1 MSPRRQ
7 LPRGPKAVPN
17 LGDQRLGA
25 VRTAHIPHLGEPRRM
40 RRFGNIHADPA
51 TGGLNPN
58 CLTYS
63 IDYIGTGAGRGGGMT
78 RRHRGRRAGCFAVAP
93 LLIVAGVGAA
103 LGADLPAARAPSFV
117 DWSGGYIGIQ
127 GSGGNSYGAFDF
139 RDTSIGGRSVPAF
152 RTGDATGRS
161 DLGRNATTAV
171 GGVFGGYTWQDGP
184 WIYGVEADLS
194 AANLKRPVVL
204 SGLGDDPAL
213 GLIRVKTDLYGTLRG
228 RFGYAFERALVYATF
243 GLGGANAR
251 VLAAYPDVDTG
262 AENRVRRDLSYLGF
276 TLGAGVQFALNEHLA
291 LGIDYRYLDLGGNRR
306 VDLGTVPG
314 LSGGPVATQISGTAH
329 QMMARLSWHPGGL
342 VLPPEAE
349 DAPGGFD
356 ERFSLHGQTT
366 LVAQGV
372 PGFRAPYTG
381 PASLIGRQV
390 QSTTTAT
397 AFLGLK
403 LVEGTEL
410 YYNPEFSQG
419 FGLSRTLGVA
429 GFVNGEA
436 QKAGAPFPK
445 LRSNRYFVRQTFG
458 LGGETEDVPDGPNQ
472 VATRR
477 DIERITVVAGKFAL
491 GDFFD
496 GNVYAHD
503 PRVDFMNWGIWA
515 SGAYDFPANL
525 PGFTQGVMVEYNRR
539 EFAIRAA
546 YTQVPKEPSSDVLDP
561 RVFRRA
567 GTTIEFEERHVLP
580 VLDQPGKLRIGFF
593 TNVGNTA
600 DFREVVDLT
609 RASVFGDINDA
620 AAATRASRRK
630 TGFYLNLEQAV
641 TPDLGVFARASANDG
656 RSESLSF
663 TDIDSS
669 VSGGISLKGTAWG
682 RPADTFGIGTSRN
695 GISPSHRA
703 FFANGGIGLL
713 IGDGRLTY
721 APERAFETYYAL
733 SLGKA
738 LTVSFNYQH
747 IENPAYNRD
756 RGPADFFGTRLH
768 ADF

>member
-1 MSPRRQ
+1 MGRRQ
-7 LPRGPKAVPN
+7 
-17 LGDQRLGA
+17 
-25 VRTAHIPHLGEPRRM
+25 
-40 RRFGNIHADPA
+40 RFGCASGARLAGCALGLAGATGAFAADPA
-51 TGGLNPN
+51 GLRVSGP
-58 CLTYS
+58 
-63 IDYIGTGAGRGGGMT
+63 
-78 RRHRGRRAGCFAVAP
+78 
-93 LLIVAGVGAA
+93 
-103 LGADLPAARAPSFV
+103 LPAFV
-117 DWSGGYIGIQ
+117 DWSGGYLGLQ
-127 GSGGNSYGAFDF
+127 GSGGSSYGAFNF
-139 RDTSIGGRSVPAF
+139 RDTTIGARAVPAF
-152 RTGDATGRS
+152 KTGDATGRA
-161 DLGRNATTAV
+161 DLARNATTAV
-171 GGVFGGYTWQDGP
+171 GGLFGGHNWQTGP
-184 WIYGVEADLS
+184 WLYGLEADVS
-194 AANLKRPVVL
+194 AANLKRPVA
-204 SGLGDDPAL
+204 SSAPGFGYADIDPAL
-213 GLIRVKTDLYGTLRG
+213 GLIRVKTDAYGTLRG
-228 RFGYAFERALVYATF
+228 RLGYAFDRALVYASF
-243 GLGGANAR
+243 GLAGANVR
-251 VLAAYPDVDTG
+251 VLATYPDLAGGSAAT
-262 AENRVRRDLSYLGF
+262 ARRDLSYLGF
-276 TLGAGVQFALNEHLA
+276 TLGAGVQFALSEHLS
-291 LGIDYRYLDLGGNRR
+291 LGIDYRYLDLGGSGRFG
-306 VDLGTVPG
+306 LGTLPG
-314 LSGGPVATQISGTAH
+314 PDGGPVATRAAYTAN

-342 VLPPEAE
+342 VLPPEADE
-349 DAPGGFD
+349 VAPHDPGDGSGD
-356 ERFSLHGQTT
+356 RFSLHGQTT

-372 PGFRAPYTG
+372 TGFRAPYTG

-403 LVEGTEL
+403 LLEGTEL

-491 GDFFD
+491 GDYFD
-496 GNVYAHD
+496 GNIYAHD

-525 PGFTQGVMVEYNRR
+525 PGFTQGLMVEYNRA

-567 GTTIEFEERHVLP
+567 GTTVEFEERHVLP
-580 VLDQPGKLRIGFF
+580 VLDQPGRLRIGFF
-593 TNVGNTA
+593 SNVGNTA
-600 DFREVVDLT
+600 DYRQVVGLT
-609 RASVFGDINDA
+609 QAGVFGDINDA
-620 AAATRASRRK
+620 AAATRAARRK

-641 TPDLGVFARASANDG
+641 TPDLGVFARVSANNG

-663 TDIDSS
+663 TDIDQS
-669 VSGGISLKGTAWG
+669 VSGGVSLKGTAWG
-682 RPADTFGIGTSRN
+682 RPADTVGLGTSLN

-713 IGDGRLTY
+713 IGDGRLNY
-721 APERAFETYYAL
+721 APERAIEAYYAL
-733 SLGKA
+733 SLGNA

-756 RGPADFFGTRLH
+756 RGPADFFATRIH

>member
-1 MSPRRQ
+1 
-7 LPRGPKAVPN
+7 
-17 LGDQRLGA
+17 
-25 VRTAHIPHLGEPRRM
+25 M
-40 RRFGNIHADPA
+40 RRFGNIRLDFRMRRMR
-51 TGGLNPN
+51 TN
-58 CLTYS
+58 CLS
-63 IDYIGTGAGRGGGMT
+63 ANVVYIGAPAKGGFTMT
-78 RRHRGRRAGCFAVAP
+78 RRHRGERARRGPVAP
-93 LLIVAGVGAA
+93 AMLTLASLCVSTGAWS
-103 LGADLPAARAPSFV
+103 ADLATPRAVVPAFV
-117 DWSGGYIGIQ
+117 DWSGGYLGIQ
-127 GSGGNSYGAFDF
+127 GSAGNAYGAYDF
-139 RDTSIGGRSVPAF
+139 SNTSIGGRSLPSF
-152 RTGDATGRS
+152 RTGDATGRA
-161 DLGRNATTAV
+161 DLSRNATTAV
-171 GGVFGGYTWQDGP
+171 GGLFGGYNWQDGP
-184 WIYGVEADLS
+184 WLYGIEADLS
-194 AANLKRPVVL
+194 AANLKRPVAL
-204 SGLGDDPAL
+204 GAFGDDTTGSDL

-228 RFGYAFERALVYATF
+228 RFGYAFDRALVYATF

-251 VLAAYPDVDTG
+251 VLATYPDRDTG
-262 AENRVRRDLSYLGF
+262 AVALARRDLSYLGF
-276 TLGAGVQFALNEHLA
+276 TLGAGVQFAVSEHIA
-291 LGIDYRYLDLGGNRR
+291 LGIDYRYLDLGGSRR
-306 VDLGTVPG
+306 FDLGTVPG
-314 LSGGPVATQISGTAH
+314 AAGGPVATQVAASAH

-349 DAPGGFD
+349 DAPGANLD

-366 LVAQGV
+366 VVAQGV

-390 QSTTTAT
+390 QATTTAT

-403 LVEGTEL
+403 LLEGTEL

-525 PGFTQGVMVEYNRR
+525 PGFTQGVMVEYNRA

-567 GTTIEFEERHVLP
+567 GTTIEFEERHILP
-580 VLDQPGKLRIGFF
+580 ILDQPGKLRIGFF

-600 DFREVVDLT
+600 DFREVVALT
-609 RASVFGDINDA
+609 QAGVFADINDA

-641 TPDLGVFARASANDG
+641 TPDLGVFARVSANDG
-656 RSESLSF
+656 RTESLSF
-663 TDIDSS
+663 TDIDNS
-669 VSGGISLKGTAWG
+669 VSGGVSLKGSAWG
-682 RPADTFGIGTSRN
+682 RPGDTVGLGTSRN
-695 GISPSHRA
+695 GISASHRA
-703 FFANGGIGLL
+703 FFANGGVGLL
-713 IGDGRLTY
+713 IGDGRLNY
-721 APERAFETYYAL
+721 APEQAFETYYAL
-733 SLGKA
+733 SLSKA

-747 IENPAYNRD
+747 IVNPAYNRD
-756 RGPADFFGTRLH
+756 RGPANFFGTRLH

>member
-1 MSPRRQ
+1 M
-7 LPRGPKAVPN
+7 
-17 LGDQRLGA
+17 
-25 VRTAHIPHLGEPRRM
+25 
-40 RRFGNIHADPA
+40 PA
-51 TGGLNPN
+51 
-58 CLTYS
+58 
-63 IDYIGTGAGRGGGMT
+63 
-78 RRHRGRRAGCFAVAP
+78 
-93 LLIVAGVGAA
+93 
-103 LGADLPAARAPSFV
+103 FV
-117 DWSGGYIGIQ
+117 DWSGGYVGIQ
-127 GSGGNSYGAFDF
+127 GSGGNSYGAFNF
-139 RDTSIGGRSVPAF
+139 HDTRIGARALPPF
-152 RTGDATGRS
+152 KTGDATGRA
-161 DLGRNATTAV
+161 DLGRSATTAV
-171 GGVFGGYTWQDGP
+171 GGLFGGYNWQDGP
-184 WIYGVEADLS
+184 WLYGVEADLS
-194 AANLKRPVVL
+194 AANLKRSVA
-204 SGLGDDPAL
+204 SGANGFGGADPDPAF
-213 GLIRVKTDLYGTLRG
+213 GLLRVKTDVYGTLRG
-228 RFGYAFERALVYATF
+228 RLGYAFDRTLVYASF
-243 GLGGANAR
+243 GLAGANAR
-251 VLAAYPDVDTG
+251 VLATYPDPAG
-262 AENRVRRDLSYLGF
+262 APDALARSERTYLGF
-276 TLGAGVQFALNEHLA
+276 TLGAGVQFALSEQFA
-291 LGIDYRYLDLGGNRR
+291 LGIDYRYLDLGDSGRFG
-306 VDLGTVPG
+306 LGTLPG
-314 LSGGPVATQISGTAH
+314 VAGGPVTTQASFTSH
-329 QMMARLSWHPGGL
+329 QMLARLSWHPGGL
-342 VLPPEAE
+342 FLPSEADE
-349 DAPGGFD
+349 TGGSD
-356 ERFSLHGQTT
+356 LDQRFSLHGQTT
-366 LVAQGV
+366 FVAQGV
-372 PGFRAPYTG
+372 PGFRAPYAG

-403 LVEGTEL
+403 LLEGTEL

-477 DIERITVVAGKFAL
+477 DVERITVVAGKFAL
-491 GDFFD
+491 GDYFD

-525 PGFTQGVMVEYNRR
+525 PGFTQGVMVEYNRA

-561 RVFRRA
+561 RVFQRS
-567 GTTIEFEERHVLP
+567 GTTIEFEERHLLP
-580 VLDQPGKLRIGFF
+580 VLNQPGKLRIGFF
-593 TNVGNTA
+593 SNVGNTA
-600 DFREVVDLT
+600 DYREVVALT
-609 RASVFGDINDA
+609 RAGAFADINES
-620 AAATRASRRK
+620 AAATRAARRK

-641 TPDLGVFARASANDG
+641 TPDLGVFARVSANDG
-656 RSESLSF
+656 RTESLSF

-669 VSGGISLKGTAWG
+669 VSGGLSLKGAAWG
-682 RPADTFGIGTSRN
+682 RPADTVGVGASMN
-695 GISPSHRA
+695 GISRSHRA

-756 RGPADFFGTRLH
+756 RGPADFFGTRIH

>member
-1 MSPRRQ
+1 
-7 LPRGPKAVPN
+7 
-17 LGDQRLGA
+17 
-25 VRTAHIPHLGEPRRM
+25 M
-40 RRFGNIHADPA
+40 R
-51 TGGLNPN
+51 
-58 CLTYS
+58 
-63 IDYIGTGAGRGGGMT
+63 
-78 RRHRGRRAGCFAVAP
+78 RRHRSGRNACPAHHAVAP
-93 LLIVAGVGAA
+93 VLMTLAGLGGAW
-103 LGADLPAARAPSFV
+103 GADLAAPRAAGTAPGFV
-117 DWSGGYIGIQ
+117 DWSGAYLGIQ
-127 GSGGNSYGAFDF
+127 GSGGNSYGAFNF
-139 RDTSIGGRSVPAF
+139 RDTTLGARALPDF
-152 RTGDATGRS
+152 KTGDATGRA
-161 DLGRNATTAV
+161 DLSRNATTAV
-171 GGVFGGYTWQDGP
+171 GGLFGGYNWQTGP
-184 WIYGVEADLS
+184 WLTGIEADVS
-194 AANLKRPVVL
+194 GANLKRPL
-204 SGLGDDPAL
+204 SSSAQGFGYEDLDPAF
-213 GLIRVKTDLYGTLRG
+213 GLIRVKTDVYGSLRG
-228 RFGYAFERALVYATF
+228 RFGYAFERALVYASF
-243 GLGGANAR
+243 GLSGANAR
-251 VLAAYPDVDTG
+251 VLATYPDLATG
-262 AENRVRRDLSYLGF
+262 VATTARRDLSYLGF
-276 TLGAGVQFALNEHLA
+276 TLGAGVQFAVSEHIA
-291 LGIDYRYLDLGGNRR
+291 LGIDYRYMDLGSSGRF
-306 VDLGTVPG
+306 DLGTVPG
-314 LSGGPVATQISGTAH
+314 ISGGPVSTQASATAH

-342 VLPPEAE
+342 VLPPEADE
-349 DAPGGFD
+349 VAPHDPGDGSGD
-356 ERFSLHGQTT
+356 RFSLHGQTT
-366 LVAQGV
+366 FVAQGV

-381 PASLIGRQV
+381 PASLIGHQV

-403 LVEGTEL
+403 LFEGTEL

-491 GDFFD
+491 GDYFD

-525 PGFTQGVMVEYNRR
+525 PGFTQGVMVEYNRT

-561 RVFRRA
+561 RVFRRS

-580 VLDQPGKLRIGFF
+580 VLNQPGKLRIGFF

-600 DFREVVDLT
+600 DFREVVGLT
-609 RASVFGDINDA
+609 QAGVFGDINDA
-620 AAATRASRRK
+620 AAATRAARRK

-641 TPDLGVFARASANDG
+641 TPDLGVFARVSANDG
-656 RSESLSF
+656 RTESLSF
-663 TDIDSS
+663 TDIDQS
-669 VSGGISLKGTAWG
+669 VSGGVSLKGTAWG
-682 RPADTFGIGTSRN
+682 RPGDTVGLGTSQN

-713 IGDGRLTY
+713 IGDGRLNY
-721 APERAFETYYAL
+721 APERAIEAYYAL
-733 SLGKA
+733 ALNKT

-747 IENPAYNRD
+747 IENPAYNKD
-756 RGPADFFGTRLH
+756 RGPADFFGTRIH